1 MAKYTI
7 PGEYYLPLHHPRPRF
22 KNEVEDVLG
31 YMAFAIADI
40 GRLPRDAFKQQLNAQ
55 IRKYGSNVNSKE
67 KTINNWRTEIGAI
80 FGLYVEDD
88 AYARPTFQSEDLAI
102 NTNLPRFFCGVMA
115 AFQYPAGFLKPDE
128 DVLLVNSNVK
138 FHPGR
143 WLANFFLQQGVPTL
157 TKEEFCHCVMNDLRV
172 TRDGEL
178 LQQTISRIAANRN
191 ANVEYDSSGDV
202 VRYAGDILDYMF
214 YAGLLEK
221 DADGR
226 YFPKSGST
234 TVLNMLKNST
244 CFFDRYYN
252 GKVMTNQ
259 VATSLEYDWFV
270 YAENVYKDFVG
281 KMDAAQKPTEDM
293 PTESPSKPTSLPEIT
308 SASDTAAIGKA
319 GEMLALQHEILRVT
333 KDGREDLAHL
343 IKAMPTHLAVGY
355 DIKSIETDTDDDRLI
370 EVKTCV
376 TRKRVH
382 FNNFHLSPNEWRV
395 ADAHGKRYYVY
406 RIAIDDQGYQLFVIR
421 DPVQKFRERLIR
433 LSFSHPVQLNFE
445 NSAGQFEELLC
456 APTK

>member
-1 MAKYTI
+1 MANYTI
-7 PGEYYLPLHHPRPRF
+7 PEGYYLPLHHPRPRF
-22 KNEVEDVLG
+22 KNEVENVLG

-40 GRLPRDAFKQQLNAQ
+40 GKLPRDAFKQQLNAQ
-55 IRKYGSNVNSKE
+55 IKKYGSNVNSQE

-88 AYARPTFQSEDLAI
+88 AYSRPTFQSEDLAI

-128 DVLLVNSNVK
+128 DVLLVKNKVK

-143 WLANFFLQQGVPTL
+143 WLADFFLQKGVPVL

-172 TRDGEL
+172 TRDGEP
-178 LQQTISRIAANRN
+178 LQQTISRITTNRN
-191 ANVEYDSSGDV
+191 VHVKYDSSGDV

-214 YAGLLEK
+214 YAGLLDK
-221 DADGR
+221 DAADR
-226 YFPKSGST
+226 YFPKSGSAPI
-234 TVLNMLKNST
+234 LNMLKNST
-244 CFFDRYYN
+244 YFFDKYYDGN
-252 GKVMTNQ
+252 VTNQ
-259 VATSLEYDWFV
+259 VASSLEYDWFI

-281 KMDAAQKPTEDM
+281 KMDEAQRSAEVM
-293 PTESPSKPTSLPEIT
+293 PTSAHVKPASLPEISST
-308 SASDTAAIGKA
+308 SDTAAIGKV

-333 KDGREDLAHL
+333 KDGRKDLAHL

-355 DIKSIETDTDDDRLI
+355 DIKSIETDTEDDRLI

-445 NSAGQFEELLC
+445 DMAGQFEELLC

>member
-1 MAKYTI
+1 M
-7 PGEYYLPLHHPRPRF
+7 
-22 KNEVEDVLG
+22 LG

-40 GRLPRDAFKQQLNAQ
+40 GKLPRDAFKQQLNAH
-55 IRKYGSNVNSKE
+55 IKKYGSNVNSQD

-88 AYARPTFQSEDLAI
+88 VVARPTFQSEDLAI

-115 AFQYPAGFLKPDE
+115 AFQYPAGFLKPNE
-128 DVLLVNSNVK
+128 DVLLVQNNVR

-143 WLANFFLQQGVPTL
+143 WLANYFLRPGFPML
-157 TKEEFCHCVMNDLRV
+157 SKEEFCHCVMNDLRV
-172 TRDGEL
+172 TRDHEDISI
-178 LQQTISRIAANRN
+178 TISRIEANRN
-191 ANVEYDSSGDV
+191 LHLEYDSSGDV
-202 VRYAGDILDYMF
+202 IRSAGDLLDYMF
-214 YAGLLEK
+214 YADLLDK
-221 DADGR
+221 DANGR
-226 YFPKSGST
+226 YVPKPGST
-234 TVLNMLKNST
+234 PVLNMLKNSSH
-244 CFFDRYYN
+244 FFDKYYQT
-252 GKVMTNQ
+252 KVITNQ
-259 VATSLEYDWFV
+259 IATALEYDWFI
-270 YAENVYKDFVG
+270 YSEDIYKSFVG
-281 KMDAAQKPTEDM
+281 AMDAIQQSAQDDKSATTPT
-293 PTESPSKPTSLPEIT
+293 PSSLPEIS
-308 SASDTAAIGKA
+308 SASDTTAIGKT

-333 KDGREDLAHL
+333 KDGRSDLAHL

-355 DIKSIETDTDDDRLI
+355 DIKSIETDTEDDRLI

-406 RIAIDDQGYQLFVIR
+406 RIAIDDEGYQLFVIR

-445 NSAGQFEELLC
+445 DQAGQFEELLC